1 MGDLEK
7 KIKVL
12 EADLAQ
18 MQEDLS
24 AAERQRRTAEAER
37 DELAEELSSTGSK
50 GALAIDEKR
59 RLDARIAALEGEL
72 EEVQTQSEMLME
84 RARKNQIS
92 IEQLTTELASE
103 RGNAQKMENS
113 KMMLERQNKELKVKL
128 EEVENSNRA
137 KAKAAIAALESKV
150 GNLEEQ
156 LSAEAQERMLAAK
169 ANRKLEKK
177 IKELL
182 MQLEDERRH
191 ADRYKEQNEKTN
203 GRMKA
208 MRRQLDEAEEEIS
221 REKAHRRKAQRE
233 LDDYVESNEGMNR
246 EINNLKNKLRRGMG
260 GLPSSRL
267 LKGRGSV
274 IPGDDTITDVDSV
287 DGANEETEK

>member
-1 MGDLEK
+1 MGTKNEVLQQSKDLEK

-72 EEVQTQSEMLME
+72 EEEQTQSEMLME

-150 GNLEEQ
+150 SNLEEE

-169 ANRKLEKK
+169 GNRKTPWLT
-177 IKELL
+177 LTPWT
-182 MQLEDERRH
+182 
-191 ADRYKEQNEKTN
+191 A
-203 GRMKA
+203 
-208 MRRQLDEAEEEIS
+208 
-221 REKAHRRKAQRE
+221 
-233 LDDYVESNEGMNR
+233 
-246 EINNLKNKLRRGMG
+246 
-260 GLPSSRL
+260 
-267 LKGRGSV
+267 
-274 IPGDDTITDVDSV
+274 
-287 DGANEETEK
+287 